1 MEKGD
6 PKLREYVLFQFRRKV
21 TNLYKD
27 CLFILEDA
35 VNSNYNM
42 SNEAYQKYRKRILDH
57 GNDTIRE
64 IEEELEKFNFNLR

>member
-6 PKLREYVLFQFRRKV
+6 PKLREYVLFQFRRKI
-21 TNLYKD
+21 TSLYKH

-35 VNSNYNM
+35 VNSEYNM
-42 SNEAYQKYRKRILDH
+42 DNESYQKYRKRILDH

-64 IEEELEKFNFNLR
+64 IEEELEKFDFNLK